1 MQSNNVQSNKKI
13 GVGIIGLSARG
24 GWAARAHVPALQA
37 LPEYEIV
44 ALTAS
49 SPESAQAAAEKFEVP
64 DFGTDPT
71 ELAVS
76 PAVDLVVV
84 NVKVPEHKR
93 LVEAALGAGKMVYCE
108 WPLGN
113 GLEEAEGLEALA
125 KEKGVSAFVGLQS
138 HGVPAVR
145 YIKDLIA
152 SGYVGEVLSTTV
164 VASGGLY
171 GPTVDERS
179 LYLLDP
185 ANGATLLS
193 IPFGHSIDA
202 MCWVLGEFREL
213 TATTAN
219 RRPEVKSEETGE
231 PVAKPADDNIAVQG
245 VLESGAVASIHYRG
259 GFSKGTNFRWEINGT
274 EGDLV
279 IEADIGHLQFGQ
291 VTLKG
296 ATGEDEALAELPVP
310 DKYKATAGE
319 ADHISY
325 PVAQMYEGILRDLA
339 EGTHIVPTFADAVK
353 RHRMVEAIEVSAK
366 TGTRQS
372 YKLD

>member
-1 MQSNNVQSNKKI
+1 MSNKI

-37 LPEYEIV
+37 LPEYEIR

-49 SPESAQAAAEKFEVP
+49 SPESAAAAAEKFGVP
-64 DFGTDPT
+64 NFFTDPS
-71 ELAVS
+71 ELAAS
-76 PAVDLVVV
+76 PEVDLVVIS
-84 NVKVPEHKR
+84 VKVPQHKE
-93 LVEAALGAGKMVYCE
+93 LVEAALGAGKMVFCE

-113 GLEEAEGLEALA
+113 GLEEAQGLEALA
-125 KEKGVSAFVGLQS
+125 NEKGVPAFVGLQS

-145 YIKDLIA
+145 YVKDLIA

-171 GPTVDERS
+171 GPTIDERS

-219 RRPEVKSEETGE
+219 RRPEVTQEETGE
-231 PVAKPADDNIAVQG
+231 KVAKPADDQIAVSG
-245 VLESGAVASIHYRG
+245 ILESGAVASIHYRG
-259 GFSKGTNFRWEINGT
+259 GISKGTNFRWEINGT
-274 EGDLV
+274 QGDLV
-279 IEADIGHLQFGQ
+279 LEANIGHLQFGQ
-291 VTLKG
+291 LAVSG
-296 ATGEDEALAELPVP
+296 STGEDQTLASLSIPEQ
-310 DKYKATAGE
+310 YATTPGST
-319 ADHISY
+319 DQVSY
-325 PVAQMYEGILRDLA
+325 PVAQLYQGILSDLR
-339 EGTHIVPTFADAVK
+339 EGTHLVPTFADAVT
-353 RHRMVEAIEVSAK
+353 RHRMLEAIEVAAK
-366 TGTRQS
+366 SGSRQS
-372 YKLD
+372 Y